1 MTKDGRH
8 QLALLSRRAYDLE
21 LKLGLATMHVGNVEG
36 GDTDMLNECCEQAN
50 ELREA
55 LERIGGVSANG

>member
-1 MTKDGRH
+1 MTKDERH

-21 LKLGLATMHVGNVEG
+21 VKLGMATHYVGNVEG
-36 GDTDMLNECCEQAN
+36 GDTDALNECCEQAM

-55 LERIGGVSANG
+55 LERVGGVA